1 MDIKTLKEITKL
13 MRDND
18 LVEVEVESG
27 DLKVKLK
34 KAVASVAA
42 MMPMQMMPAPVA
54 HAPAAAPAPVVDEFA
69 GCKQVISPI
78 PGTVYLKPNPDAA
91 NFVSCTLC
99 HCRCLRHESSSP
111 DCVRQAAAG
120 SRSLGMV
127 GRGGRATAGRAGTGE
142 QHPRAGGDE
151 RVVAAAGAVA
161 ADDRVL
167 PVRIVGADGRSARTR
182 ARGCGGK
189 TGIARAGGAAA

>member
-34 KAVASVAA
+34 KAVASVTA
-42 MMPMQMMPAPVA
+42 MTPMQMPMQMMQAPAAVA
-54 HAPAAAPAPVVDEFA
+54 PAAAAAPAPVVDEFA

-91 NFVSCTLC
+91 NFVT
-99 HCRCLRHESSSP
+99 
-111 DCVRQAAAG
+111 
-120 SRSLGMV
+120 
-127 GRGGRATAGRAGTGE
+127 
-142 QHPRAGGDE
+142 
-151 RVVAAAGAVA
+151 
-161 ADDRVL
+161 
-167 PVRIVGADGRSARTR
+167 VGAQVDETKVTCLIEAMKVFNEIKPDAGIKGQIKKICVSDGQAVEYGTVLFLV
-182 ARGCGGK
+182 G
-189 TGIARAGGAAA
+189 